1 VSDLE
6 IQPIGS
12 VDAYVSSRVAELEK
26 QNTELQ
32 KQIQELQ
39 AHVERLRDGVKWIE
53 QIVELHQFGRDGDYG
68 LASKISDAAYEVL
81 DETPAQSLETLK
93 AQWKAQAVLQFAGHV
108 FVKYRYDIIEWAKEY
123 ADKLRTQGAV

>member
-1 VSDLE
+1 MSDLK

-39 AHVERLRDGVKWIE
+39 AHVERLRSEFALFDDAGLCEHKHHCE
-53 QIVELHQFGRDGDYG
+53 FTLLQERKRLHH
-68 LASKISDAAYEVL
+68 LLS
-81 DETPAQSLETLK
+81 ETPAQSLGALK
-93 AQWKAQAVLQFAGHV
+93 AQWQAEAIRDRWLSE
-108 FVKYRYDIIEWAKEY
+108 IN
-123 ADKLRTQGAV
+123 KLRTQGAE